1 MWMRLALL
9 FRKRRESF
17 ASAMTDLMVIQ
28 QKSKF
33 CLSSFQIMFLVYL
46 YLEQS
51 HINKQIN
58 KQNCKKQASKQ
69 KTNRLQTFPGNGIQC
84 VNKATG
90 TVAVAP
96 ETTVDITASFTRCQ
110 PKSVCCSLCLCS
122 CCLKACKCLTCKSL

>member
-1 MWMRLALL
+1 MWMRLVLI

-46 YLEQS
+46 YLEQR
-51 HINKQIN
+51 HIN
-58 KQNCKKQASKQ
+58 KQNCKK
-69 KTNRLQTFPGNGIQC
+69 TCPGNGIQC

-96 ETTVDITASFTRCQ
+96 ETTVDITASFTRCLF
-110 PKSVCCSLCLCS
+110 VVLFVFVLVV
-122 CCLKACKCLTCKSL
+122 LKHANV